1 MRIVKALS
9 AAAGLLAVTLFI
21 LLISLDHAEF
31 ISLVARATGYTKPD
45 RIASQLTP
53 ARFSLLRFAM
63 LGLLAAAALLFA
75 RPTLILRPLA
85 KATEAVRA
93 ARHALRCVWE
103 RMAVWERWML
113 VVLALF
119 CTALRSHWAL
129 HEPSHTDEAVT
140 WLQYASR
147 GPLVALSYYSAP
159 NNHILHSL
167 LVSLFGLLPVDTLT
181 AMRIPVLIE
190 ALLAQVLLHL
200 LLRRYLGAWPAMLAT
215 VLAVCSYPLLF
226 YGYSSRGYMLVVL
239 AFIGAY
245 GATMSAATHG
255 DRRALTALA
264 LASLIGLCTMP
275 SFLYPA
281 ALCYGFLLLMGPVR
295 TPGFLK
301 AWLHS
306 GMALAGL
313 TLLFYTPAL
322 LLSGPA
328 AILSN
333 PWVAPVSFTE
343 VVHGW
348 LGHFESTFAWISG
361 TSHGFVFALL
371 VVLAGFLG
379 SRGESHVAGKAA
391 AFIVFG
397 SLLIPLVHRVIPFER
412 TWIYLCIALAM
423 SLGLCLQALGRMLP
437 WQLPA
442 GWQALLAF
450 PTVVALIAVQ
460 IGSFDQRRERVEYL
474 SHGAARM
481 VDAVL
486 ATGRHDVYCEF
497 VVMGDNLTFEMRAR
511 GIPLE
516 YTLSA
521 EGVDRDSL
529 LQAGAH
535 EILLVRAAHPI
546 SDTRYERIYAD
557 SLQHAYQLRE

>member
-1 MRIVKALS
+1 MRIVKTLS
-9 AAAGLLAVTLFI
+9 ALAGLIAVTFFI
-21 LLISLDHAEF
+21 LLISLEHAEF

-53 ARFSLLRFAM
+53 TRFSLLRFAV
-63 LGLLAAAALLFA
+63 LGLLAAAVLLFA
-75 RPTLILRPLA
+75 RPALILRPLA
-85 KATEAVRA
+85 SVTAALRA
-93 ARHALRCVWE
+93 ALHTLRSVWGRMAGWE
-103 RMAVWERWML
+103 RLML

-119 CTALRSHWAL
+119 CTALRTHWAL
-129 HEPSHTDEAVT
+129 IEPAHTDEAVT

-147 GPLVALSYYSAP
+147 GPLVALGYYSAP

-167 LVSLFGLLPVDTLT
+167 LVSLFQLLPVKTLI

-200 LLRRYLGAWPAMLAT
+200 LLRRFMGAWPAMLAT
-215 VLAVCSYPLLF
+215 VLAMCSYPLLY
-226 YGYSSRGYMLVVL
+226 YGYSSRGYMLVVV

-245 GATMSAATHG
+245 WATISAATHG

-281 ALCYGFLLLMGPVR
+281 ALCYGFLLLMGPAR
-295 TPGFLK
+295 TPGFFT
-301 AWLHS
+301 AWLRS

-313 TLLFYTPAL
+313 TLLFYAPAL
-322 LLSGPA
+322 LLSGPS

-333 PWVAPVSFTE
+333 PWVAPVSFAE

-348 LGHFESTFAWISG
+348 LGHFENTFAWISG
-361 TSHGFVFALL
+361 SSHGFVTALL
-371 VVLAGFLG
+371 IVLAGFLV
-379 SRGESHVAGKAA
+379 SRDESHVAGKAA
-391 AFIVFG
+391 VFIVFG
-397 SLLIPLVHRVIPFER
+397 SLLIPIVHRVLPFER

-423 SLGLCLQALGRMLP
+423 SVGLCLQALGRVLP

-442 GWQALLAF
+442 RMQVLAAVS
-450 PTVVALIAVQ
+450 TVVAVIAAQ
-460 IGSFDQRRERVEYL
+460 IDSFVQRRERVEYL

-486 ATGRHDVYCEF
+486 ATGGHDVYCEF
-497 VVMGDNLTFEMRAR
+497 VIMGDNLTFEMRAR

-516 YTLSA
+516 YTLSP
-521 EGVDRDSL
+521 EGTDRDSL
-529 LQAGAH
+529 LQADQH

-546 SDTRYERIYAD
+546 SDPRYERIYAD
-557 SLQHAYQLRE
+557 SLQHVYQLRE